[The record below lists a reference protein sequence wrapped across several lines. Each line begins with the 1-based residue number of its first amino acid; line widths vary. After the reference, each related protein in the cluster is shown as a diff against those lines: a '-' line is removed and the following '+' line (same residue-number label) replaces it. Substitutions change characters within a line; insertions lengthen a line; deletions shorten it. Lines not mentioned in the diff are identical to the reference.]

1 MRFPRALSLL
11 WLLLISL
18 ISADSLAATLD
29 GTVVDD
35 KGNPVAEATVWVAQQ
50 RQVRSVR
57 SDAAGGFRFDKID
70 VAMTEL
76 VAYKEGYAL
85 GGATALVVGDATA
98 ELRLE
103 PGDLLTLKIID
114 AKSKPVAGATVRSMR
129 VADRFLVSVEDLV
142 PHGLPAIRSGDDG
155 ILVVPHL
162 PKEGFVKL
170 VLSHPQYA
178 DSDVSYLP
186 VDGEQRNILLQEGK
200 RLAGRVT
207 FEGNGIADAR
217 VSIFKSGLNGQK
229 EFAEVLTDQEG
240 FYFARVHPDRYS
252 VAVQHTDY
260 ASPAP
265 VGVEVPPRSE
275 VAPVN
280 LQLESPRYISGTVR
294 YPDKKPCGGT
304 RVIYRKQNVVFQ
316 DTFTNNDGDFT
327 LCVPGG
333 PGGITI
339 VPPRGF
345 QNPHV
350 GDIPVDLGDVTRME
364 LNPIRLESLPV
375 IEGIIRD
382 QDGNAPG
389 RVLVTVQNLTV
400 PYNVLTDEEGKIR
413 LPLDFMPQ
421 TSVLHLGVEH
431 QRRFQRQQIEIPL
444 KKPDAF
450 EVRLEA
456 FTPDLATRSPI
467 PGRNN
472 LSSLVGKP
480 APELR
485 GTEWVNSD
493 PVKLGDLK
501 DKVVVLLFWAGFD
514 EDMGPVVLREM
525 NVLYELLREMDDVAF
540 LSVHDAVSSADEIRQ
555 YINNYGIQYPVL
567 RDENEQTTFSTYGIV
582 FIPQV
587 VLLDKAGNVRHYQLD
602 NRLLTCIKGL
612 RRE

>member
-1 MRFPRALSLL
+1 MRFSRVFLTLY
-11 WLLLISL
+11 LISSGL
-18 ISADSLAATLD
+18 FGASTEAATLD
-29 GTVVDD
+29 GTVVNHNGD
-35 KGNPVAEATVWVAQQ
+35 PVAGATVWVAQQ
-50 RQVRSVR
+50 RQVRSMTTNA
-57 SDAAGGFRFDKID
+57 SGAFSFDNID

-76 VAYKEGYAL
+76 VAYKEGFAL

-103 PGDLLTLKIID
+103 PGDLITLKIID
-114 AKSKPVAGATVRSMR
+114 SKSQPVAGATVRSMR

-162 PKEGFVKL
+162 PQGGFVKL
-170 VLSHPQYA
+170 VLSHPHYA

-186 VDGEQRNILLQEGK
+186 VDGEQRNVLLQEGK

-207 FEGNGIADAR
+207 YEGKGVAGAR

-229 EFAEVLTDQEG
+229 EFAEVLTDKEG
-240 FYFARVHPDRYS
+240 FYFARVHPDRYG
-252 VAVQHTDY
+252 VAVQHMDY

-265 VGVEVPPRSE
+265 AGVEVPPRAE
-275 VAPVN
+275 PEPVN
-280 LQLESPRYISGTVR
+280 IALESPRYITGKVR

-304 RVIYRKQNVVFQ
+304 RVIYRKNNVVFQ
-316 DTFTNNDGDFT
+316 DTFTNNDGAFT
-327 LCVPGG
+327 LRVPSG

-345 QNPHV
+345 QNPHF

-364 LNPIRLESLPV
+364 LNPIRLEALPV
-375 IEGIIRD
+375 IEGVIRD

-389 RVLVTVQNLTV
+389 QVLVTVQNLTV
-400 PYNVLTDEEGKIR
+400 PYNILTDEEGKIR
-413 LPLDFMPQ
+413 LPLDFMPE
-421 TSVLHLGVEH
+421 TKVLQLGVEH

-450 EVRLEA
+450 DVRMEA
-456 FTPDLATRSPI
+456 FTPDLAQREPI
-467 PGRNN
+467 AGRNN

-485 GTEWVNSD
+485 GTEWVNCD
-493 PVKLGDLK
+493 PIKLSDLK

-525 NVLYELLREMDDVAF
+525 NVLYELLSDMDDVAF
-540 LSVHDAVSSADEIRQ
+540 VSVHDAISSADEIRD
-555 YINNYGIQYPVL
+555 YINGYGIQFPVL

-582 FIPQV
+582 FIPQIA
-587 VLLDKAGNVRHYQLD
+587 LLDKTGNVRYYQLD